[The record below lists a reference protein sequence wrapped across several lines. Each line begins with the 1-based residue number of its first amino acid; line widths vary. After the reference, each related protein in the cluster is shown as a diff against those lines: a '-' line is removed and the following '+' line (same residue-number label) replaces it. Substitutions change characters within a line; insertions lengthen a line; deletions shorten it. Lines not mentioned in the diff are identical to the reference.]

1 MLHCIT
7 PYQPLNTDTQK
18 NAMTIKN
25 LFLALL
31 AALTL
36 LLCLVLLSV
45 ISLKS
50 ASDEVDRSADLRY
63 RSYLLADELRQS
75 SDDLTRL
82 ARTYAVTGDAKYEKQ
97 YFDILDIRNG
107 KKPRPE
113 HYERIYWDFVA
124 AGIDKPQPDGATA
137 SLQALMKEAGFSEQE
152 FAKLEEAQNNSDALV
167 KNETI
172 AMNAVKG
179 LFDDGT
185 GQFTKKGDPD
195 LELARKLTHDEN
207 YHKYK
212 AQIMKPVDEFLELL
226 DKRTS
231 AAVEQAKQANT
242 RMQYWVTGLVL
253 FSIAFLVVALLTVYR
268 RIIAALGGEPAV
280 ASEVVKQVAAG
291 DLSVEIPVANTDST
305 SLLAAMKVMQS
316 NLQKLI
322 GEIQT
327 NADMVA
333 SAAKKMTIAAE
344 DVAGASNQQSASSLE
359 IAAAMEQSTVSINL
373 MSDSA
378 NQAQTISGD
387 SESLMNET
395 SGVVSEAVNRIAKIA
410 TVVEQASQTV
420 RTLGQESENVSKI
433 VLVIKEVADQTN
445 LLALN
450 AAIEAARAGEQGRG
464 FAVVADEVR
473 KLAERTTQSTQ
484 EITTMISSMQS
495 SARDAVTCIEDAV
508 ANVNEGVILT
518 KRVGES
524 VSRLGAS
531 SHEVKGVIIDVS
543 SALREQNAASNEI
556 ARNVEQIAQT
566 GERNSGAVGAV
577 AKAATELQQLANSLT
592 DSARHF
598 TTVKR

>member
-1 MLHCIT
+1 
-7 PYQPLNTDTQK
+7 
-18 NAMTIKN
+18 MTIKN

-152 FAKLEEAQNNSDALV
+152 FAKLKEAQNNSDALV

-231 AAVEQAKQANT
+231 AAVEQAKQAKT

-327 NADMVA
+327 NADMVT

-344 DVAGASNQQSASSLE
+344 DVAWSSNQQSASSLE

-378 NQAQTISGD
+378 NRAQTISGD
-387 SESLMNET
+387 SELLMNET

-420 RTLGQESENVSKI
+420 RTVGQESENVSKI

>member
-1 MLHCIT
+1 M
-7 PYQPLNTDTQK
+7 
-18 NAMTIKN
+18 
-25 LFLALL
+25 L

-50 ASDEVDRSADLRY
+50 ASDEVARTTDLRY

-82 ARTYAVTGDAKYEKQ
+82 ARTYAVAGDAKYEKQ

-152 FAKLEEAQNNSDALV
+152 FAKLKEAQNNSDALV

-231 AAVEQAKQANT
+231 AAVEQAKQAET

-253 FSIAFLVVALLTVYR
+253 FSLAFLVVALLTVYR

-327 NADMVA
+327 NADMVT
-333 SAAKKMTIAAE
+333 SATKKMTIAAE
-344 DVAGASNQQSASSLE
+344 NVAGSSQQQSASSLE

-387 SESLMNET
+387 SELLMNET

-577 AKAATELQQLANSLT
+577 AKAAAELQQLANSLT

>member
-1 MLHCIT
+1 
-7 PYQPLNTDTQK
+7 
-18 NAMTIKN
+18 MTIKN

-50 ASDEVDRSADLRY
+50 ASDEVARSADLRY

-152 FAKLEEAQNNSDALV
+152 FAKLKEAQNNSDALV

-231 AAVEQAKQANT
+231 AAVEQAKQAET

-327 NADMVA
+327 DADMVA

-344 DVAGASNQQSASSLE
+344 DVACSSNQQSASSLE

-378 NQAQTISGD
+378 NRAQTISGD
-387 SESLMNET
+387 SELLMNET

>member
-1 MLHCIT
+1 
-7 PYQPLNTDTQK
+7 
-18 NAMTIKN
+18 MTIKN

-50 ASDEVDRSADLRY
+50 ASDEVARTTDLRY

-231 AAVEQAKQANT
+231 AAVEQAKQAKT

-327 NADMVA
+327 NADMVT

-344 DVAGASNQQSASSLE
+344 NVAGSSQQQSASSLE

-566 GERNSGAVGAV
+566 IERNSGAVGEV

>member
-1 MLHCIT
+1 
-7 PYQPLNTDTQK
+7 
-18 NAMTIKN
+18 MTIKN

-50 ASDEVDRSADLRY
+50 ASDEVARSADLRY

-152 FAKLEEAQNNSDALV
+152 FAKLKEAQNNSDALV

-231 AAVEQAKQANT
+231 AAVEQAKQAKT

-344 DVAGASNQQSASSLE
+344 DVAWSSNQQSASSLE

-378 NQAQTISGD
+378 NRAQTISGD
-387 SESLMNET
+387 SELLMNET

-420 RTLGQESENVSKI
+420 RTLGQESENISKI

-508 ANVNEGVILT
+508 ANVNEGVIMT

-577 AKAATELQQLANSLT
+577 AKAAAELQQLANSLT

>member
-1 MLHCIT
+1 
-7 PYQPLNTDTQK
+7 
-18 NAMTIKN
+18 MTIKN

-50 ASDEVDRSADLRY
+50 ASDEVARTTDLRY

-152 FAKLEEAQNNSDALV
+152 FAKLKEAQNNSDALV

-231 AAVEQAKQANT
+231 AAVEQAKQDKT

-327 NADMVA
+327 NADMVT

-344 DVAGASNQQSASSLE
+344 NVAGSSQQQSASSLE

-378 NQAQTISGD
+378 NRAQTISGD
-387 SESLMNET
+387 SELLMNET

-420 RTLGQESENVSKI
+420 RTVGQESENVSKI

-524 VSRLGAS
+524 VSQLGAS

-566 GERNSGAVGAV
+566 GERNSGAVGEV

-592 DSARHF
+592 DSALHF

>member
-1 MLHCIT
+1 
-7 PYQPLNTDTQK
+7 
-18 NAMTIKN
+18 MTIKN

-50 ASDEVDRSADLRY
+50 ASDEVARSADLRY

-97 YFDILDIRNG
+97 YFDILDIRSG

-137 SLQALMKEAGFSEQE
+137 PLQALMKEAGFSEQE
-152 FAKLEEAQNNSDALV
+152 FAKLKEAQNNSDALV

-231 AAVEQAKQANT
+231 AAVEQVKQAET

-327 NADMVA
+327 DADMVA

-344 DVAGASNQQSASSLE
+344 DVACSSNQQSASSLV
-359 IAAAMEQSTVSINL
+359 IAAAMEQLTVSINL
-373 MSDSA
+373 ISDSA
-378 NQAQTISGD
+378 NRAQTISGD
-387 SESLMNET
+387 SELLMNET

-420 RTLGQESENVSKI
+420 RTVGQESENVSKI

-473 KLAERTTQSTQ
+473 RLAERTTQSTQ

-524 VSRLGAS
+524 VSQLGAS

>member
-1 MLHCIT
+1 
-7 PYQPLNTDTQK
+7 
-18 NAMTIKN
+18 MTIKN

-50 ASDEVDRSADLRY
+50 ASDEVARTTDLRY

-231 AAVEQAKQANT
+231 AAVEQAKQDET

-327 NADMVA
+327 NADMVT

-344 DVAGASNQQSASSLE
+344 NAAGSSQQQSASSLE

-531 SHEVKGVIIDVS
+531 SHELKEVIIDVS

-566 GERNSGAVGAV
+566 IERNSGAVGEV

>member
-1 MLHCIT
+1 
-7 PYQPLNTDTQK
+7 
-18 NAMTIKN
+18 MTIKN

-50 ASDEVDRSADLRY
+50 ASDEVARTTDLRY

-152 FAKLEEAQNNSDALV
+152 FAKLKEAQNNSDALV

-231 AAVEQAKQANT
+231 AAVEQAKQAQT

-344 DVAGASNQQSASSLE
+344 DVACSSNQQSASSLV
-359 IAAAMEQSTVSINL
+359 IAAAMEQLTVSINL
-373 MSDSA
+373 ISDSA
-378 NQAQTISGD
+378 NRAQTISGD
-387 SESLMNET
+387 SELLMNET

-420 RTLGQESENVSKI
+420 RTVGQESENVSKI

-524 VSRLGAS
+524 VSQLGAS

>member
-1 MLHCIT
+1 
-7 PYQPLNTDTQK
+7 
-18 NAMTIKN
+18 MTIKN

-50 ASDEVDRSADLRY
+50 ASDEVARSADLRY

-152 FAKLEEAQNNSDALV
+152 FAKLKEAQNNSDALV

-212 AQIMKPVDEFLELL
+212 AQVMKPVDEFLELL

-231 AAVEQAKQANT
+231 AAVEQANQAKT

-344 DVAGASNQQSASSLE
+344 DVACSSNQQSASSLV
-359 IAAAMEQSTVSINL
+359 IAAAMEQLTVSINL
-373 MSDSA
+373 ISDSA
-378 NQAQTISGD
+378 NRAQTISGD
-387 SESLMNET
+387 SELLMNET

-420 RTLGQESENVSKI
+420 RTLGQESENISKI

-495 SARDAVTCIEDAV
+495 SVRDAVTCIEDAV

-524 VSRLGAS
+524 VSQLGAS

>member
-1 MLHCIT
+1 
-7 PYQPLNTDTQK
+7 
-18 NAMTIKN
+18 MTIKN

-50 ASDEVDRSADLRY
+50 ASDEVARSADLRY

-152 FAKLEEAQNNSDALV
+152 FAKLKEAQNNSDALV

-231 AAVEQAKQANT
+231 AAVEQAKQAET

-344 DVAGASNQQSASSLE
+344 DVACSSNQQSASSLE

-524 VSRLGAS
+524 VSQLGAS

>member
-1 MLHCIT
+1 
-7 PYQPLNTDTQK
+7 
-18 NAMTIKN
+18 MTIKN

-50 ASDEVDRSADLRY
+50 ASDEVARTTDLRY

-152 FAKLEEAQNNSDALV
+152 FAKLKEAQNNSDALV

-212 AQIMKPVDEFLELL
+212 AQVMKPVGEFLELL

-231 AAVEQAKQANT
+231 AAVEQAKQAET

-344 DVAGASNQQSASSLE
+344 DVAWSSNQQSASSLE
-359 IAAAMEQSTVSINL
+359 IAAATEQSTVSINL

-378 NQAQTISGD
+378 NRAQTISGD
-387 SESLMNET
+387 SELLMNET

>member
-1 MLHCIT
+1 
-7 PYQPLNTDTQK
+7 
-18 NAMTIKN
+18 MTIKN

-50 ASDEVDRSADLRY
+50 ASDEVARSVDLRY

-152 FAKLEEAQNNSDALV
+152 FAKLKEAQNNSDALV

-231 AAVEQAKQANT
+231 AAVEQAKQAKT

-327 NADMVA
+327 DADMVA

-344 DVAGASNQQSASSLE
+344 DVACSSNQQSASSLV
-359 IAAAMEQSTVSINL
+359 IAAAMEQLTVSINL
-373 MSDSA
+373 ISDSA
-378 NQAQTISGD
+378 NRAQTISGD
-387 SESLMNET
+387 SELLMNET

-420 RTLGQESENVSKI
+420 RTVGQESENVSKI

>member
-1 MLHCIT
+1 
-7 PYQPLNTDTQK
+7 
-18 NAMTIKN
+18 MTIKN

-50 ASDEVDRSADLRY
+50 ASDEVARSVDLRY

-152 FAKLEEAQNNSDALV
+152 FAKLKEAQNNSDALV

-231 AAVEQAKQANT
+231 AAVEQAKQDKT

-327 NADMVA
+327 DADMVA
-333 SAAKKMTIAAE
+333 SAAKKRTIAAE
-344 DVAGASNQQSASSLE
+344 DVACSSNQQSASSLV
-359 IAAAMEQSTVSINL
+359 IAAAMEQLTVSINL
-373 MSDSA
+373 ISDSA
-378 NQAQTISGD
+378 NRAQTISGD
-387 SESLMNET
+387 SELLMNET

>member
-1 MLHCIT
+1 
-7 PYQPLNTDTQK
+7 
-18 NAMTIKN
+18 MTIKN

-82 ARTYAVTGDAKYEKQ
+82 VRTYAATGDAKYEKQ

-152 FAKLEEAQNNSDALV
+152 FAKLKEAQNNSDALV

-344 DVAGASNQQSASSLE
+344 DVACSSNQQSASSLV
-359 IAAAMEQSTVSINL
+359 IAAAMEQLTVSINL
-373 MSDSA
+373 ISDSA
-378 NQAQTISGD
+378 NRAQTISGD
-387 SESLMNET
+387 SELLMNET

>member
-1 MLHCIT
+1 
-7 PYQPLNTDTQK
+7 
-18 NAMTIKN
+18 MTIKN

-50 ASDEVDRSADLRY
+50 ASDEVARSADLRY

-212 AQIMKPVDEFLELL
+212 AQVMKPVGEFLELL

-231 AAVEQAKQANT
+231 AAVEQAKQAET

-327 NADMVA
+327 NADMVT

-344 DVAGASNQQSASSLE
+344 NVAGSSQQQSASSLE

-378 NQAQTISGD
+378 NRAQTISGD
-387 SESLMNET
+387 SELLMNET

-420 RTLGQESENVSKI
+420 RTVGQESENVSKI

-556 ARNVEQIAQT
+556 ACNVEQIAQT

>member
-1 MLHCIT
+1 
-7 PYQPLNTDTQK
+7 
-18 NAMTIKN
+18 MTIKN

-50 ASDEVDRSADLRY
+50 ASDEVARTTDLRY

-231 AAVEQAKQANT
+231 AAVEQAKQAKT

-344 DVAGASNQQSASSLE
+344 DVAGSSQQQSASSLE

>member
-1 MLHCIT
+1 
-7 PYQPLNTDTQK
+7 
-18 NAMTIKN
+18 MTIKN

-152 FAKLEEAQNNSDALV
+152 FAKLKEAQNNSDALV

-231 AAVEQAKQANT
+231 AAVEQAKQAKT

-344 DVAGASNQQSASSLE
+344 DVAWSSNQQSASSLE

-378 NQAQTISGD
+378 NRAQTISGD
-387 SESLMNET
+387 SELLMNET

-531 SHEVKGVIIDVS
+531 SHEVKEVIIDVS

-592 DSARHF
+592 NSARHF

>member
-1 MLHCIT
+1 
-7 PYQPLNTDTQK
+7 
-18 NAMTIKN
+18 MTIKN

-50 ASDEVDRSADLRY
+50 ASDEVARTTDLRY

-231 AAVEQAKQANT
+231 AAVEQAKQDKT

-327 NADMVA
+327 NADMVT

-344 DVAGASNQQSASSLE
+344 NVAGSSQQQSASSLE

-531 SHEVKGVIIDVS
+531 SHEVKEVIIDVS

-566 GERNSGAVGAV
+566 IERNSGAVGEV

>member
-1 MLHCIT
+1 
-7 PYQPLNTDTQK
+7 
-18 NAMTIKN
+18 MTIKN

-50 ASDEVDRSADLRY
+50 ASDEVARTTDLRY

-82 ARTYAVTGDAKYEKQ
+82 VRTYAVTGDAKYEKQ

-231 AAVEQAKQANT
+231 AAVEQAKQDKT

-344 DVAGASNQQSASSLE
+344 DVAWSSNQQSASSQE
-359 IAAAMEQSTVSINL
+359 IAAAMEQLTVSINL

-378 NQAQTISGD
+378 NRAQTISGD
-387 SESLMNET
+387 SELLMNET

-524 VSRLGAS
+524 VSQLGAS

>member
-1 MLHCIT
+1 
-7 PYQPLNTDTQK
+7 
-18 NAMTIKN
+18 MTIKN

-50 ASDEVDRSADLRY
+50 ASDEVARTTDLRY

-231 AAVEQAKQANT
+231 AAVEQAKQDKT

-327 NADMVA
+327 NADMVT

-344 DVAGASNQQSASSLE
+344 NVAGSSQQQSASSLE

-378 NQAQTISGD
+378 NRAQTISGD
-387 SESLMNET
+387 SELLMNET

-566 GERNSGAVGAV
+566 IERNSGAVGEV

>member
-1 MLHCIT
+1 
-7 PYQPLNTDTQK
+7 
-18 NAMTIKN
+18 MTIKN

-50 ASDEVDRSADLRY
+50 ASDEVARTTDLRY
-63 RSYLLADELRQS
+63 RSYLLADELRQN

-152 FAKLEEAQNNSDALV
+152 FAKLKEAQNNSDALV

-231 AAVEQAKQANT
+231 AAVEQAKQAET

-327 NADMVA
+327 DADMVA

-344 DVAGASNQQSASSLE
+344 DVACSSNQQSASSLV
-359 IAAAMEQSTVSINL
+359 IAAAMEQLTVSINL
-373 MSDSA
+373 ISDSA
-378 NQAQTISGD
+378 NRAQTISGD
-387 SESLMNET
+387 SELLMNET

>member
-1 MLHCIT
+1 
-7 PYQPLNTDTQK
+7 
-18 NAMTIKN
+18 MTIKN

-50 ASDEVDRSADLRY
+50 ASDEVARSADLRY

-82 ARTYAVTGDAKYEKQ
+82 VRTYAVTGDAKYEKQ

-152 FAKLEEAQNNSDALV
+152 FAKLKEAQNNSDALV

-231 AAVEQAKQANT
+231 AAVEQVKQAET

-327 NADMVA
+327 DADMVA

-344 DVAGASNQQSASSLE
+344 DVACSSNQQSASSLV
-359 IAAAMEQSTVSINL
+359 IAAAMEQLTVSINL
-373 MSDSA
+373 ISDSA
-378 NQAQTISGD
+378 NRAQTISGD
-387 SESLMNET
+387 SELLMNET

-473 KLAERTTQSTQ
+473 RLAERTTQSTQ

-524 VSRLGAS
+524 VSQLGAS

>member
-1 MLHCIT
+1 
-7 PYQPLNTDTQK
+7 
-18 NAMTIKN
+18 MTIKN

-50 ASDEVDRSADLRY
+50 ASDEVARTTDLRY

-152 FAKLEEAQNNSDALV
+152 FAKLKEAQNNSDALV

-231 AAVEQAKQANT
+231 AAVEQANQAKT

-327 NADMVA
+327 NADMVT

-344 DVAGASNQQSASSLE
+344 DVAWSSNQQSASSLE

-378 NQAQTISGD
+378 NRAQTISGD
-387 SESLMNET
+387 SELLMNET

-420 RTLGQESENVSKI
+420 RTVGQESENVSKI

>member
-1 MLHCIT
+1 
-7 PYQPLNTDTQK
+7 
-18 NAMTIKN
+18 MTIKN

-50 ASDEVDRSADLRY
+50 ASDEVARSADLRY

-152 FAKLEEAQNNSDALV
+152 FAKLKEAQNNSDALV

-231 AAVEQAKQANT
+231 AAVEQAKQDET

-344 DVAGASNQQSASSLE
+344 DVAWSSNQQSASSLE

-378 NQAQTISGD
+378 NRAQTISGD
-387 SESLMNET
+387 SELLMNET

>member
-1 MLHCIT
+1 
-7 PYQPLNTDTQK
+7 
-18 NAMTIKN
+18 MTIKN

-50 ASDEVDRSADLRY
+50 ASDEVARSVDLRY

-152 FAKLEEAQNNSDALV
+152 FAKLKEAQNNSDALV

-231 AAVEQAKQANT
+231 AAVEQAKQAKT

-327 NADMVA
+327 DADMVA

-344 DVAGASNQQSASSLE
+344 DVACSSNQQSASSLV
-359 IAAAMEQSTVSINL
+359 IAAAMEQLTVSINL
-373 MSDSA
+373 ISDSA
-378 NQAQTISGD
+378 NRAQTISGD
-387 SESLMNET
+387 SELLMNET

-420 RTLGQESENVSKI
+420 RTVGQESENVSKI

-473 KLAERTTQSTQ
+473 RLAERTTQSTQ

>member
-1 MLHCIT
+1 
-7 PYQPLNTDTQK
+7 
-18 NAMTIKN
+18 MTIKN

-50 ASDEVDRSADLRY
+50 ASDEVARSADLRY

-152 FAKLEEAQNNSDALV
+152 FAKLKEAQNNSDALV

-231 AAVEQAKQANT
+231 AAVEQAKQDKT

-344 DVAGASNQQSASSLE
+344 DVAWSSNQQSASSLE

-387 SESLMNET
+387 SELLMNET

>member
-1 MLHCIT
+1 
-7 PYQPLNTDTQK
+7 
-18 NAMTIKN
+18 MTIKN

-50 ASDEVDRSADLRY
+50 ASDEVARSADLRY

-152 FAKLEEAQNNSDALV
+152 FAKLKEAQNNSDALV

-231 AAVEQAKQANT
+231 AAVEQAKQAET

-344 DVAGASNQQSASSLE
+344 DVAWSSNQQSASSLE

-378 NQAQTISGD
+378 NRAQTISGD
-387 SESLMNET
+387 SELLMNET

-531 SHEVKGVIIDVS
+531 SHEVKGIIIDVS

>member
-1 MLHCIT
+1 
-7 PYQPLNTDTQK
+7 
-18 NAMTIKN
+18 MTIKN

-212 AQIMKPVDEFLELL
+212 AQVMKPVDEFLELL

-231 AAVEQAKQANT
+231 AAVEQAKQAKT

-327 NADMVA
+327 DADMVA

-344 DVAGASNQQSASSLE
+344 DVAWSSNQQSASSLE

-378 NQAQTISGD
+378 NRAQTISGD
-387 SESLMNET
+387 SELLMNET

>member
-1 MLHCIT
+1 
-7 PYQPLNTDTQK
+7 
-18 NAMTIKN
+18 MTIKN

-50 ASDEVDRSADLRY
+50 ASDEVARTTDLRY

-82 ARTYAVTGDAKYEKQ
+82 VRTYAVTGDAKYEKQ

-152 FAKLEEAQNNSDALV
+152 FAKLKEAQNNSDALV

-231 AAVEQAKQANT
+231 AAVEQAKQDET

-327 NADMVA
+327 NADMVT

-344 DVAGASNQQSASSLE
+344 NVAGSSQQQSASSLE

-378 NQAQTISGD
+378 NRAQTISGD
-387 SESLMNET
+387 SELLMNET

>member
-1 MLHCIT
+1 
-7 PYQPLNTDTQK
+7 
-18 NAMTIKN
+18 MTIKN
-25 LFLALL
+25 IFLALL

-137 SLQALMKEAGFSEQE
+137 SLQALMKEAGFSEQD
-152 FAKLEEAQNNSDALV
+152 FAKLKEAQNNSDALV

-231 AAVEQAKQANT
+231 AAVEQAKQDKT

-344 DVAGASNQQSASSLE
+344 DVAWSSNQQSASSME

-378 NQAQTISGD
+378 NRAQTISGD
-387 SESLMNET
+387 SELLMNET

-420 RTLGQESENVSKI
+420 RTVGQESENVSKI

>member
-1 MLHCIT
+1 
-7 PYQPLNTDTQK
+7 
-18 NAMTIKN
+18 MTIKN

-50 ASDEVDRSADLRY
+50 ASDEVARTTDLRY

-231 AAVEQAKQANT
+231 AAVEQAKQDKT

-344 DVAGASNQQSASSLE
+344 DVAWSSNQQSASSQE

-378 NQAQTISGD
+378 NRAQTISGD
-387 SESLMNET
+387 SELLMNET

-420 RTLGQESENVSKI
+420 RTLGQESENISKI

>member
-1 MLHCIT
+1 
-7 PYQPLNTDTQK
+7 
-18 NAMTIKN
+18 MTIKN

-152 FAKLEEAQNNSDALV
+152 FAKLKEAQNNSDALV

-231 AAVEQAKQANT
+231 AAVEQAKQDQT

-327 NADMVA
+327 NADMVT

-344 DVAGASNQQSASSLE
+344 NVAGSSQQQSASSLE

-378 NQAQTISGD
+378 NRAQTISGD
-387 SESLMNET
+387 SELLMNET

-420 RTLGQESENVSKI
+420 RTVGQESENVSKI

-531 SHEVKGVIIDVS
+531 SHEVKEVIIDVS

>member
-1 MLHCIT
+1 
-7 PYQPLNTDTQK
+7 
-18 NAMTIKN
+18 MTIKN

-50 ASDEVDRSADLRY
+50 ASDEVARTTDLRY

-231 AAVEQAKQANT
+231 AAVEQAKQDKT

-327 NADMVA
+327 NADMVT

-344 DVAGASNQQSASSLE
+344 NVAGSSQQQSASSLE

>member
-1 MLHCIT
+1 
-7 PYQPLNTDTQK
+7 
-18 NAMTIKN
+18 MTIKN

-50 ASDEVDRSADLRY
+50 ASDEVARTTDLRY

-231 AAVEQAKQANT
+231 AAVEQAKQAKT

-327 NADMVA
+327 DADMVA

-344 DVAGASNQQSASSLE
+344 DVAWSSNQQSASSLE

-378 NQAQTISGD
+378 NRAQTISGD
-387 SESLMNET
+387 SELLMNET

-531 SHEVKGVIIDVS
+531 SHEVKEVIIDVS

>member
-1 MLHCIT
+1 
-7 PYQPLNTDTQK
+7 
-18 NAMTIKN
+18 MTIKN

-152 FAKLEEAQNNSDALV
+152 FAKLKEAQNNSDALV

-231 AAVEQAKQANT
+231 AAVEQANQAKT

-344 DVAGASNQQSASSLE
+344 DVAWSSNQQSASSLV

-373 MSDSA
+373 ISDSA
-378 NQAQTISGD
+378 NRAQTISGD
-387 SESLMNET
+387 SELLMNET

-420 RTLGQESENVSKI
+420 RTVGQESENVSKI

>member
-1 MLHCIT
+1 
-7 PYQPLNTDTQK
+7 
-18 NAMTIKN
+18 MTIKN

-50 ASDEVDRSADLRY
+50 ASDEVARTTDLRY

-152 FAKLEEAQNNSDALV
+152 FAKLKEAQNNSDALV

-231 AAVEQAKQANT
+231 AAVEQAKQDET

-327 NADMVA
+327 NADMVT

-344 DVAGASNQQSASSLE
+344 NVAGSSQQQSASSLE

-378 NQAQTISGD
+378 NRAQTISGD
-387 SESLMNET
+387 SELLMNET

-531 SHEVKGVIIDVS
+531 SHEVKEVIIDVS

-566 GERNSGAVGAV
+566 IERNSGAVGEV

>member
-1 MLHCIT
+1 
-7 PYQPLNTDTQK
+7 
-18 NAMTIKN
+18 MTIKN

-50 ASDEVDRSADLRY
+50 ASDEVGRSADLRY

-152 FAKLEEAQNNSDALV
+152 FAKLKEAQNNSDALV

-231 AAVEQAKQANT
+231 AAVEQAKQYET

-327 NADMVA
+327 NADMVT

-344 DVAGASNQQSASSLE
+344 NVAGSSQQQSASSLE

-378 NQAQTISGD
+378 NRAQTISGD
-387 SESLMNET
+387 SELLMNET

>member
-1 MLHCIT
+1 
-7 PYQPLNTDTQK
+7 
-18 NAMTIKN
+18 MTIKN

-50 ASDEVDRSADLRY
+50 ASDEVARSVDLRY

-82 ARTYAVTGDAKYEKQ
+82 VRTYAVTGDAKYEKQ

-152 FAKLEEAQNNSDALV
+152 FAKLKEAQNNSDALV

-231 AAVEQAKQANT
+231 AAVEQANQAKT

-327 NADMVA
+327 DADMVA

-344 DVAGASNQQSASSLE
+344 DVACSSNQQSASSLV
-359 IAAAMEQSTVSINL
+359 IAAAMEQLTVSINL
-373 MSDSA
+373 ISDSA
-378 NQAQTISGD
+378 NRAQTISGD
-387 SESLMNET
+387 SELLMNET

>member
-1 MLHCIT
+1 MFDSCLSEFGCRRRQGKIQR
-7 PYQPLNTDTQK
+7 PV
-18 NAMTIKN
+18 KN

-50 ASDEVDRSADLRY
+50 ASDEVARTTDLRY

-152 FAKLEEAQNNSDALV
+152 FAKLKEAQNNSDALV

-231 AAVEQAKQANT
+231 AAVEQAKQAKT

-344 DVAGASNQQSASSLE
+344 DVAWSSNQQSASSLE

-378 NQAQTISGD
+378 NRAQTISGD
-387 SESLMNET
+387 SELLMNET

-566 GERNSGAVGAV
+566 TERNSGAVGAV